1 VKIWL
6 KIMCSWKLVGKKT
19 PFFPSFFM
27 AWKLKDHFSYVN
39 QLSFYSRTK
48 VLYSI
53 FWSIN
58 GICKLVRN
66 QNYVIFVFLHQLLKK
81 FHQII
86 ILLHVFFI
94 TLFIYSLSFVF
105 HLFAIGSCLIYAPL
119 LLKSVDSWC
128 FIHHHLRGWQWWVV
142 LCQYCL
148 YWSHVFFCKRK
159 KGKFRNIKIKRNSF
173 HNFGNYCYKLAK
185 IIQDF
190 RKPCTLKEC
199 NQILNR
205 YGF

>member
-1 VKIWL
+1 MKIWL

-105 HLFAIGSCLIYAPL
+105 HLVCNWFMFNLCTIAFEVCWFLVFHTPSFVRLTMMNCFVSILFL
-119 LLKSVDSWC
+119 LVTC
-128 FIHHHLRGWQWWVV
+128 FFL
-142 LCQYCL
+142 
-148 YWSHVFFCKRK
+148 
-159 KGKFRNIKIKRNSF
+159 
-173 HNFGNYCYKLAK
+173 
-185 IIQDF
+185 
-190 RKPCTLKEC
+190 
-199 NQILNR
+199 
-205 YGF
+205 